1 MAFDIKKFIGRFVN
15 EAKDHLGQMNTG
27 LTALEQGAASV
38 EQIHALFRS
47 AHTLKGSSRMLK
59 LEPITQLAHSLE
71 DVLSALR
78 EQQIAVSP
86 AVMDALYQG
95 VDGLSDQV
103 EQLVQVGEVAPLSAA
118 GQQLCQHLSALA
130 QGQTVT
136 VAVAPTVEPLA
147 VSAVLATVQ
156 AQPHPQV
163 ETAAP
168 LLTASDT
175 VRVKLT
181 KLDELIKLMG
191 ELNASHTGMHEL
203 VGRARRLEQQS
214 HAQVG
219 AELMQGL
226 RQFTRDIR
234 DLVVSQDSLMQELHD
249 KALQMRMLPL
259 SIVLDTAAH
268 FVRDMARSLGKQVD
282 CRIYGSEI
290 ELDRQMI
297 DQLADPIIH
306 LLRNAL
312 DHGIETPAQRAQA
325 GKSPQGLLHIRAR
338 QDSGWVVLDICD
350 DGAGLAIAAI
360 RDKVLKKGL
369 VSQAELQDM
378 NDQQVADLIF
388 MPGFSTSA
396 IITDVSGRG
405 VGLDVVK
412 RSIVDQ
418 LQGIVS
424 IDTVAGEGTC
434 FTLRLPLSL
443 AMMRVL
449 LIRSGAQVLGFTAQY
464 VTELLSVEP
473 SALIRVADRNAVII
487 RNEFVP
493 VVNLA
498 QLLDLPQE
506 TRFKRPAQQDTATV
520 LLLVVRVH
528 TEKLALQVDELLDER
543 DMVIQQLPEH
553 LRDTPLISG
562 MVVRGQRELISLL
575 HVPYVLDLAR
585 KSRQAVSNTALQA
598 EQSVKKRIL
607 VVDDSLNT
615 REIERDVLEAWGY
628 HVTLAEHGA
637 EGLQKAL
644 AEDFDAVLTDVE
656 MPVMD
661 GFTLTAR
668 LREHE
673 QYRDKPIIITSRE
686 KDSDRRRGIEV
697 GADAYIV
704 KGHFD
709 QNSLVDTLKVLLD

>member
-1 MAFDIKKFIGRFVN
+1 MTFN
-15 EAKDHLGQMNTG
+15 
-27 LTALEQGAASV
+27 
-38 EQIHALFRS
+38 
-47 AHTLKGSSRMLK
+47 SSRPRLCIPCGISFHCVYAC
-59 LEPITQLAHSLE
+59 LYLN
-71 DVLSALR
+71 
-78 EQQIAVSP
+78 QQAF
-86 AVMDALYQG
+86 AEAETL
-95 VDGLSDQV
+95 
-103 EQLVQVGEVAPLSAA
+103 LSAA

-130 QGQTVT
+130 QGQTAIAADAT
-136 VAVAPTVEPLA
+136 QNPP
-147 VSAVLATVQ
+147 ATVQ
-156 AQPHPQV
+156 PLSAVVSPSAAV
-163 ETAAP
+163 ELDIAAP
-168 LLTASDT
+168 VLTISDT
-175 VRVKLT
+175 VRVKLI

-214 HAQVG
+214 QAQVG

-312 DHGIETPAQRAQA
+312 DHGIETPAQRTQA

-338 QDSGWVVLDICD
+338 QDSGWVVLDIRD
-350 DGAGLAIAAI
+350 DGAGLPLAAI

-473 SALIRVADRNAVII
+473 SALIHVADRNAVII

-506 TRFKRPAQQDTATV
+506 TRFKRPAQHDTATI

-528 TEKLALQVDELLDER
+528 TEKLALQV
-543 DMVIQQLPEH
+543 
-553 LRDTPLISG
+553 TCTFSAG
-562 MVVRGQRELISLL
+562 ISLYPDYTHAEIL
-575 HVPYVLDLAR
+575 RLA
-585 KSRQAVSNTALQA
+585 
-598 EQSVKKRIL
+598 
-607 VVDDSLNT
+607 
-615 REIERDVLEAWGY
+615 
-628 HVTLAEHGA
+628 
-637 EGLQKAL
+637 
-644 AEDFDAVLTDVE
+644 
-656 MPVMD
+656 
-661 GFTLTAR
+661 
-668 LREHE
+668 
-673 QYRDKPIIITSRE
+673 
-686 KDSDRRRGIEV
+686 
-697 GADAYIV
+697 ADAALYQAKRNGRNQV
-704 KGHFD
+704 VMSEGEYE
-709 QNSLVDTLKVLLD
+709 